1 MCTSNDRYIYTKGNE
16 IMQRVFGY
24 CRISTKKQNIERQ
37 VRNILSLYPDA
48 HIIKETYTGTRIC
61 RKGLDK
67 LLQEV
72 RSGDV
77 IVFDSVSRMS
87 RNSSDGISLYMEL
100 MDKGIELVFLKEPH
114 INTETYK
121 QALNHSV
128 ALVGNEIADI
138 YIEATNKALRVLATK
153 QIELAF
159 RQAQKEVDDLKQR
172 TAEGIE
178 TARRNGKRIGTP
190 SGTIL
195 KVKKKSPAMKM
206 IHENSVRF
214 GGTLNDTQC
223 ARAAGI
229 CRKTFY
235 KYLYE
240 IMESEIEKMKST

>member
-1 MCTSNDRYIYTKGNE
+1 
-16 IMQRVFGY
+16 MQRVYGY

-37 VRNILSLYPDA
+37 ERNILAAYPTA
-48 HIIKETYTGTRIC
+48 HIVKETYTGTRLC

-67 LLQEV
+67 LLREV
-72 RSGDV
+72 HSGDV

-87 RNSSDGISLYMEL
+87 RNSSDGIALYMDL
-100 MDKGIELVFLKEPH
+100 MDKGIDLVFLKEPH

-121 QALNHSV
+121 QALSNGV
-128 ALVGNEIADI
+128 DLVGNEIADI
-138 YIEATNKALRVLATK
+138 YIEATNKVLRLLATK

-159 RQAQKEVDDLKQR
+159 QQAQKEVDDLKQR

-178 TARRNGKRIGTP
+178 TARRKGKRIGTP
-190 SGTIL
+190 QGSVL
-195 KVKKKSPAMKM
+195 NVKKKAPAMKV
-206 IHENSVRF
+206 IRENSVRF

-223 ARAAGI
+223 ARAAGV

-240 IMESEIEKMKST
+240 IELVNREVASR

>member
-1 MCTSNDRYIYTKGNE
+1 
-16 IMQRVFGY
+16 MQRVYGY

-37 VRNILSLYPDA
+37 ERNILAAYPTA
-48 HIIKETYTGTRIC
+48 HIIKETYTGTRLC

-67 LLQEV
+67 LLREV

-87 RNSSDGISLYMEL
+87 RSSADGIALYMDL
-100 MDKGIELVFLKEPH
+100 MDKGIVLVFLKEPH

-121 QALNHSV
+121 QALSNGV
-128 ALVGNEIADI
+128 DLVGNEIADI
-138 YIEATNKALRVLATK
+138 YIEATNKVLRILATK

-159 RQAQKEVDDLKQR
+159 QQAQKEVDDLKQR

-178 TARRNGKRIGTP
+178 TARRNGKQIGTP
-190 SGTIL
+190 QGAVL
-195 KVKKKSPAMKM
+195 NVKKKAPAMRV
-206 IHENSVRF
+206 IRENSVRF

-223 ARAAGI
+223 ARAAGV

-240 IMESEIEKMKST
+240 IERENQEAESHPG

>member
-1 MCTSNDRYIYTKGNE
+1 
-16 IMQRVFGY
+16 MQRVYGY

-37 VRNILSLYPDA
+37 ERNILAAYPTA
-48 HIIKETYTGTRIC
+48 HIIKETYTGTRLC

-67 LLQEV
+67 LLREV
-72 RSGDV
+72 RSGDL

-87 RNSSDGISLYMEL
+87 RNSADGIALYMDL
-100 MDKGIELVFLKEPH
+100 MDKGIDLVFLKEPH

-121 QALNHSV
+121 QALSNGV
-128 ALVGNEIADI
+128 ELVGNEIADI
-138 YIEATNKALRVLATK
+138 YIEATNKVLRILATK

-159 RQAQKEVDDLKQR
+159 QQSQKEVDDLIQR

-178 TARRNGKRIGTP
+178 TARRKGKRIGTP
-190 SGTIL
+190 QGSVL
-195 KVKKKSPAMKM
+195 NVKKKAPAVKV
-206 IHENSVRF
+206 IRANSVRF

-223 ARAAGI
+223 ARAAGV

-240 IMESEIEKMKST
+240 MMESIEE

>member
-1 MCTSNDRYIYTKGNE
+1 
-16 IMQRVFGY
+16 MQRVYGY

-37 VRNILSLYPDA
+37 ERNILAAYPTA
-48 HIIKETYTGTRIC
+48 HIVKETYTGTRLC

-67 LLQEV
+67 LLREV

-87 RNSSDGISLYMEL
+87 RNSSDGIALYMDL
-100 MDKGIELVFLKEPH
+100 MDKGIDLVFLKEPH

-121 QALNHSV
+121 QALSNGV
-128 ALVGNEIADI
+128 DLVGNEIADI
-138 YIEATNKALRVLATK
+138 YIEATNKVLRLLATK

-159 RQAQKEVDDLKQR
+159 QQAQKEVDDLKQR

-178 TARRNGKRIGTP
+178 TARRKGKRIGTP
-190 SGTIL
+190 QGSVL
-195 KVKKKSPAMKM
+195 NVKKKAPAMKV
-206 IHENSVRF
+206 IRENSVRF

-240 IMESEIEKMKST
+240 IMESEIEKK

>member
-1 MCTSNDRYIYTKGNE
+1 
-16 IMQRVFGY
+16 MQRVYGY

-37 VRNILSLYPDA
+37 ERNILAAYPTA
-48 HIIKETYTGTRIC
+48 HIIKETYTGTRLC

-67 LLQEV
+67 LLREV

-87 RNSSDGISLYMEL
+87 RNSSDGIALYMDL
-100 MDKGIELVFLKEPH
+100 MDKGIDLVFLKEPH

-121 QALNHSV
+121 QALSNGV
-128 ALVGNEIADI
+128 DLVGNEIADI
-138 YIEATNKALRVLATK
+138 YIEATNKVLRLLATK

-159 RQAQKEVDDLKQR
+159 QQAQKEVDDLKQR

-178 TARRNGKRIGTP
+178 TARRKGKRIGTP
-190 SGTIL
+190 QGSVL
-195 KVKKKSPAMKM
+195 NVKKKAPAMRV
-206 IHENSVRF
+206 IRENSVRF

-223 ARAAGI
+223 ARAAGV

-240 IMESEIEKMKST
+240 IERENQEAESHPG